1 MKISINIT
9 NQITDI
15 KDFGLWKPD
24 AMKMICYK
32 ALRRICSRDIL
43 CYQNSISKIYKLTL
57 YKQISL
63 VYNNV
68 NTGFPKMAFC
78 EKISLVKRTFILI
91 HLVQKKSI
99 YFFSIYSDI
108 AFFVILNGNS
118 EKLYILSFQLLGNNL
133 IYNLR
138 QFVCSILYFYFY
150 IVLNYWCSV
159 SEFWCLS
166 PVSRPQD
173 NIFCLTTLPHLT
185 SAILY

>member
-1 MKISINIT
+1 MFPSFIGIDTLCDDNAIWWCWYWNRNTTNIHTFVQLQFWRIWQFLTNIFLINASEILSFLEYGVEGKSRSFWCMKISINIT

-24 AMKMICYK
+24 AMEMICYK

-43 CYQNSISKIYKLTL
+43 CYLNSISKIYKLTL

-78 EKISLVKRTFILI
+78 EKIVKRTFILI

-99 YFFSIYSDI
+99 ELF
-108 AFFVILNGNS
+108 
-118 EKLYILSFQLLGNNL
+118 
-133 IYNLR
+133 
-138 QFVCSILYFYFY
+138 
-150 IVLNYWCSV
+150 
-159 SEFWCLS
+159 
-166 PVSRPQD
+166 
-173 NIFCLTTLPHLT
+173 
-185 SAILY
+185 